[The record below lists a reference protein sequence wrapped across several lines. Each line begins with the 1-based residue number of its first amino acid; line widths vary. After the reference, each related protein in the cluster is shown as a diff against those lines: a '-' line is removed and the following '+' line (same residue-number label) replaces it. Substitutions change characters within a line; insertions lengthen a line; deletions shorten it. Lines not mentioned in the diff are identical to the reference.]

1 MCLTITYV
9 WSDEK
14 LTVTNQN
21 HMSSVLTEWNSLS
34 NEIKKKKKE
43 SGLHPFDENTFYLIM
58 KIIVNTVRTVE
69 RNFFLERLELSISF
83 EVFNQN
89 FYYFFI

>member
-21 HMSSVLTEWNSLS
+21 QMSSILTEWNSLS
-34 NEIKKKKKE
+34 TEIKKRIWFA
-43 SGLHPFDENTFYLIM
+43 SFDENTFCFVM
-58 KIIVNTVRTVE
+58 KIIVNNVRTVE
-69 RNFFLERLELSISF
+69 SKSCCGD
-83 EVFNQN
+83 
-89 FYYFFI
+89 

>member
-14 LTVTNQN
+14 LTVDSQS
-21 HMSSVLTEWNSLS
+21 HKSSVLNELNSLS
-34 NEIKKKKKE
+34 TEMKKKE

-58 KIIVNTVRTVE
+58 KIIVNNIRTRTQE
-69 RNFFLERLELSISF
+69 FLQGLEL
-83 EVFNQN
+83 
-89 FYYFFI
+89 